1 MLNHIH
7 IRNFAIVDQLDL
19 DFSHG
24 LSVLTG
30 ETGTGK
36 SILIDALGQ
45 VLGDRADSD
54 MVRHG
59 SARAEISATFELSDT
74 TQAAAWLQANELD
87 DDANPG
93 ECQLRR
99 TITKEGRSKAYIN
112 GRPTT
117 LQMLR
122 ELGEQLV
129 DIHGQHE
136 HQSLVRRDEQR
147 RLLDHYASHKTVVDE
162 VASTFRQW
170 QKVKREFEALNEAA
184 RSRDQQM
191 VLLRH
196 QTEELKTL
204 NLTTKGLLQL
214 EAEHKRLANAGQLI
228 SSSQAALQTLDDDEH
243 AISDQLHRVIALL
256 QPLLESDQ
264 QLAAVVDMVESAAI
278 QINEATHEL
287 RQQFDALELD
297 PQRLNEVEQRLSE
310 IHDAARKHRV
320 RPKELPAHYQTLC
333 DELAS
338 LDNADATL
346 DQLEQAIEQKAN
358 HYRKLA
364 AKLRKGRRSAA
375 KKLNQL
381 VTENMHRLGMP
392 GGAFEI
398 TVTPLQSDDEEEKF
412 TVHGTE
418 QIEFLVRTNPSQAA
432 KALSKVASGGELS
445 RISLAI
451 QVITSQQG
459 GIPTL
464 IFDEVDVGI
473 GGRVAEI
480 VGQKLRELGNS
491 RQVLCVTHLPQ
502 VAALGHHH
510 LQVNKQLTDQHV
522 ETQVHALSEAARNE
536 EIARMLGGIDIT
548 DQTRAHAQE
557 MITKAQQQP

>member
-1 MLNHIH
+1 MLSHIH

-19 DFSHG
+19 DFTAG
-24 LSVLTG
+24 LTVLTG

-36 SILIDALGQ
+36 SILIDALGL

-59 SARAEISATFELSDT
+59 SARAEISATFELNDAP
-74 TQAAAWLQANELD
+74 QAAAWLRANELD
-87 DDANPG
+87 EDSRSN

-117 LQMLR
+117 LQMVR

-136 HQSLVRRDEQR
+136 HQSLVKRDEQR
-147 RLLDHYASHKTVVDE
+147 RLLDHYADHKTVLSE
-162 VASTFRQW
+162 VASTFRAW
-170 QKVKREFEALNEAA
+170 QKINHEFEILNEAA

-191 VLLRH
+191 ALLRH
-196 QTEELKTL
+196 QTEELKEL
-204 NLTTKGLLQL
+204 NLTTSGLRLL
-214 EAEHKRLANAGQLI
+214 EDEHKRLANADQLI
-228 SSSQAALQTLDDDEH
+228 NTYQSALQTLDDDNN
-243 AISDQLHRVIALL
+243 AIAPQLHHITAQL
-256 QPLLESDQ
+256 QPLLESDP
-264 QLAAVVDMVESAAI
+264 QLATVVEMVSSAAI
-278 QINEATHEL
+278 QVDEATHEL
-287 RQQFDALELD
+287 RQQFNRLALD
-297 PQRLNEVEQRLSE
+297 PQRLSEVEQQLSE

-320 RPKELPAHYQTLC
+320 RPKELPDHYLTLC
-333 DELAS
+333 DELTS

-346 DQLEQAIEQKAN
+346 DQLEIEIAAKAA
-358 HYRKLA
+358 HYQKLA
-364 AKLRKGRRSAA
+364 NKLRSGRLRAA
-375 KKLNQL
+375 KKLNKL
-381 VTENMHRLGMP
+381 VSANMHKLGMP

-398 TVTPLQSDDEEEKF
+398 SVIPRADEKF

-418 QIEFLVRTNPSQAA
+418 QIEFLVKTNPNQAA
-432 KALSKVASGGELS
+432 KALKKVASGGELS

-480 VGQKLRELGNS
+480 VGQKLRELGTS

-510 LQVNKQLTDQHV
+510 LQVKKHLSDNDV
-522 ETQVHALSEAARNE
+522 MTQVQALDETARNE

-548 DQTRAHAQE
+548 AQTRAHAGE
-557 MITKAQQQP
+557 MVNKAQQRP

>member
-1 MLNHIH
+1 MLSHIY

-19 DFSHG
+19 DFYAD

-36 SILIDALGQ
+36 SILIDALGL

-59 SARAEISATFELSDT
+59 SARAEVSATFNLNDAA
-74 TQAAAWLQANELD
+74 QASAWLHTNELD
-87 DDANPG
+87 DDNNPE

-117 LQMLR
+117 LQMMR

-136 HQSLVRRDEQR
+136 HQSLVKRDEQR
-147 RLLDHYASHKTVVDE
+147 RLLDHYAEHKAVVSD
-162 VASTFRQW
+162 VANTFRQW
-170 QKVKREFEALNEAA
+170 QKINREFEMLSEAA

-191 VLLRH
+191 TLLRH
-196 QTEELKTL
+196 QTEELRAL
-204 NLTTKGLLQL
+204 NLTTSGLQQL
-214 EAEHKRLANAGQLI
+214 EDEHKRLANAGQLI
-228 SSSQAALQTLDDDEH
+228 NTYQSAVTTLDDDDH
-243 AISDQLHRVIALL
+243 AIAPKLQLISAQL
-256 QPLLESDQ
+256 QPLLESDK
-264 QLAAVVDMVESAAI
+264 QLAPVIEMIDAAAI
-278 QINEATHEL
+278 QIDEATHEL
-287 RQQFDALELD
+287 RQQLDTLELD
-297 PQRLNEVEQRLSE
+297 PQRLSEVDQQLSD

-320 RPKELPAHYQTLC
+320 RPKELPDHYQALC

-346 DQLEQAIEQKAN
+346 DQLEKEIEIKAA
-358 HYRKLA
+358 HYQKLA
-364 AKLRKGRRSAA
+364 SKLRKGRRSAA
-375 KKLNQL
+375 KKLNKL
-381 VTENMHRLGMP
+381 VSENMHKLGMP
-392 GGAFEI
+392 GGEFEI
-398 TVTPLQSDDEEEKF
+398 TVTPRDDDKF

-418 QIEFLVRTNPSQAA
+418 QIEFLVKTNPNQNA

-480 VGQKLRELGNS
+480 VGQKLRELGTS

-510 LQVNKQLTDQHV
+510 LQVKKHLSDKKV
-522 ETQVHALSEAARNE
+522 ETQVQQLNQDERNE

-548 DQTRAHAQE
+548 EQTRAHANE
-557 MITKAQQQP
+557 MITKAQQRP

>member
-1 MLNHIH
+1 MLSHLH
-7 IRNFAIVDQLDL
+7 IRNFAIIDRLDL
-19 DFSHG
+19 DFNAD

-36 SILIDALGQ
+36 SILIDALGL

-54 MVRHG
+54 MVRHS
-59 SARAEISATFELSDT
+59 SARAEICATFELNDAE
-74 TQAAAWLQANELD
+74 QAAAWLHTNELD
-87 DDANPG
+87 DDSNAS

-99 TITKEGRSKAYIN
+99 TVTKEGRSKAYIN

-136 HQSLVRRDEQR
+136 HQSLVKRDEQR
-147 RLLDHYASHKTVVDE
+147 RLLDHYADHKPLVTE
-162 VASTFRQW
+162 VATTFRQW
-170 QKVKREFEALNEAA
+170 QKISHEFETLNEAA
-184 RSRDQQM
+184 RSRDRQM
-191 VLLRH
+191 ALLRH
-196 QTEELKTL
+196 QTEELQAL
-204 NLTTKGLLQL
+204 NLTTSGLQQL
-214 EAEHKRLANAGQLI
+214 EEEHKRLANAGQLI
-228 SSSQAALQTLDDDEH
+228 NTYQDALQTLDDDDN
-243 AISDQLHRVIALL
+243 AIAQRLHHITAQL
-256 QPLLESDQ
+256 QPLVESDK
-264 QLAAVVDMVESAAI
+264 QLATVVEMIDGAAI
-278 QINEATHEL
+278 QIGEATHEL
-287 RQQFDALELD
+287 RQQLDSLELD
-297 PQRLNEVEQRLSE
+297 PQRLNEVDQQLSD
-310 IHDAARKHRV
+310 IHDAARKHRI
-320 RPKELPAHYQTLC
+320 RPKELPDHYQALC

-338 LDNADATL
+338 LDSADATL
-346 DQLEQAIEQKAN
+346 DQLENEIGVKAL
-358 HYRKLA
+358 HYQKLA
-364 AKLRKGRRSAA
+364 SKLRKGRRSAA

-381 VTENMHRLGMP
+381 VSDNMHRLGMP
-392 GGAFEI
+392 DGEFEI
-398 TVTPLQSDDEEEKF
+398 SVTPREDDKF

-418 QIEFLVRTNPSQAA
+418 QIEFLVKTNPSQTA

-480 VGQKLRELGNS
+480 VGQKLRKLGTQ

-510 LQVNKQLTDQHV
+510 LQVKKHLSDKNV
-522 ETQVHALSEAARNE
+522 ETQVQPLNEEERNE

-548 DQTRAHAQE
+548 EQTRAHATE
-557 MITKAQQQP
+557 MITKAQHRP

>member
-1 MLNHIH
+1 MLSHIY
-7 IRNFAIVDQLDL
+7 IRNFAIVEQLDL
-19 DFSHG
+19 DFNAD

-36 SILIDALGQ
+36 SILIDALGL

-59 SARAEISATFELSDT
+59 SARAEVSATFNLNDAA
-74 TQAAAWLQANELD
+74 QASAWLHTNELD
-87 DDANPG
+87 DDNNPE

-99 TITKEGRSKAYIN
+99 TISKEGRSRAYIN

-117 LQMLR
+117 LQMMR

-136 HQSLVRRDEQR
+136 HQSLVKRDEQR
-147 RLLDHYASHKTVVDE
+147 RLLDHYAEHKTVVND
-162 VASTFRQW
+162 VATTFRQW
-170 QKVKREFEALNEAA
+170 QKINREFEMLSEAA

-191 VLLRH
+191 TLLRH
-196 QTEELKTL
+196 QTEELRAL
-204 NLTTKGLLQL
+204 NLTTSGLQQL
-214 EAEHKRLANAGQLI
+214 EDEHKRLANAGQLI
-228 SSSQAALQTLDDDEH
+228 NTYQSAVTTLDDDDH
-243 AISDQLHRVIALL
+243 AIAPKLHLISAQL
-256 QPLLESDQ
+256 QPLLESDK
-264 QLAAVVDMVESAAI
+264 QLATVIEMIDAAAI
-278 QINEATHEL
+278 QIDEATHEL
-287 RQQFDALELD
+287 RQQLDTLELD
-297 PQRLNEVEQRLSE
+297 PQRLSEVDQQLSD

-320 RPKELPAHYQTLC
+320 RPKELPDHYQTLC

-346 DQLEQAIEQKAN
+346 DQLEKEIEIQAA
-358 HYRKLA
+358 HYQKLA
-364 AKLRKGRRSAA
+364 TKLRKGRRSAA
-375 KKLNQL
+375 KNLNKL
-381 VTENMHRLGMP
+381 VSENMHKLGMP
-392 GGAFEI
+392 GGEFEI
-398 TVTPLQSDDEEEKF
+398 TVTPREDNKF

-418 QIEFLVRTNPSQAA
+418 QIEFLVKTNPNQNA

-480 VGQKLRELGNS
+480 VGQKLRELGTS

-510 LQVNKQLTDQHV
+510 LQVKKHLSDKKV
-522 ETQVHALSEAARNE
+522 ETQVQQLNQDERNE

-548 DQTRAHAQE
+548 EQTRAHANE
-557 MITKAQQQP
+557 MITKAQQRP

>member
-1 MLNHIH
+1 MLSQLH
-7 IRNFAIVDQLDL
+7 IRNFAIVDRLDL
-19 DFSHG
+19 DFNAD

-36 SILIDALGQ
+36 SILIDALGL

-59 SARAEISATFELSDT
+59 AARAEICATFELHDA
-74 TQAAAWLQANELD
+74 TQAAAWLHTNELD
-87 DDANPG
+87 DDSHKG

-117 LQMLR
+117 VQIIR

-136 HQSLVRRDEQR
+136 HQSLVKRDEQR
-147 RLLDHYASHKTVVDE
+147 RLLDHYAHHKPLTNE
-162 VASTFRQW
+162 VATTFRLW
-170 QKVKREFEALNEAA
+170 QKISREFETLNEAA

-191 VLLRH
+191 ILLRH
-196 QTEELKTL
+196 QTEELQTL
-204 NLTTKGLLQL
+204 NLTTRSLQKL
-214 EAEHKRLANAGQLI
+214 EDEHKRLANAGQLI
-228 SSSQAALQTLDDDEH
+228 NTYQSALTTLDDDDH
-243 AISDQLHRVIALL
+243 AIAPKLQQISAQL
-256 QPLLESDQ
+256 QPLLDSDK
-264 QLAAVVDMVESAAI
+264 QLTTVIEMINGAAI
-278 QINEATHEL
+278 QIDEATHEL
-287 RQQFDALELD
+287 RHQLESLELD
-297 PQRLNEVEQRLSE
+297 PQRLSEVDQQLSD
-310 IHDAARKHRV
+310 IHDTARKHRM
-320 RPKELPAHYQTLC
+320 RPKELPGHYQTLC

-346 DQLEQAIEQKAN
+346 EQLEKEIEVKATQ
-358 HYRKLA
+358 YQKLA
-364 AKLRKGRRSAA
+364 NKLRKGRRSAA
-375 KKLNQL
+375 KKLNKL
-381 VTENMHRLGMP
+381 VTENMHKLGMP
-392 GGAFEI
+392 GGEFEI
-398 TVTPLQSDDEEEKF
+398 TVTPYDDDKF

-418 QIEFLVRTNPSQAA
+418 QIEFLVKTNPNQIA

-459 GIPTL
+459 AIPTL

-480 VGQKLRELGNS
+480 VGQKLRELGTS

-510 LQVNKQLTDQHV
+510 LQVQKQHSAKQV
-522 ETQVHALSEAARNE
+522 ETRVQVLNETARNE
-536 EIARMLGGIDIT
+536 EIARMLGGIEIT
-548 DQTRAHAQE
+548 EQTRAHANE
-557 MITKAQQQP
+557 MIMKAQQQP

>member
-1 MLNHIH
+1 MLSQLH
-7 IRNFAIVDQLDL
+7 IRNFAIVTQLDL
-19 DFSHG
+19 DFKAG

-36 SILIDALGQ
+36 SILIDALGL

-59 SARAEISATFELSDT
+59 SARAEICATFELRDAE
-74 TQAAAWLQANELD
+74 QAASWLQANELD
-87 DDANPG
+87 DDSHNG

-99 TITKEGRSKAYIN
+99 TITREGRSKAYIN

-117 LQMLR
+117 LQMMR

-136 HQSLVRRDEQR
+136 HQSLVKRDEQR
-147 RLLDHYASHKTVVDE
+147 RLLDHYADHKSLTHE
-162 VASTFRQW
+162 VATTFRQW
-170 QKVKREFEALNEAA
+170 QKISHEFETLNEAA

-191 VLLRH
+191 TLLSH
-196 QTEELKTL
+196 QNAELRAL
-204 NLTTKGLLQL
+204 NLTTSSLQKL
-214 EAEHKRLANAGQLI
+214 EDEHKRLANAGRLI
-228 SSSQAALQTLDDDEH
+228 STYQSALTTLDDDDH
-243 AISDQLHRVIALL
+243 AIAAKLQQISAQL
-256 QPLLESDQ
+256 QPLQDSDK
-264 QLAAVVDMVESAAI
+264 QLTTVIEMIDGAAI
-278 QINEATHEL
+278 QIGEATHEL
-287 RQQFDALELD
+287 RQQLDTLALD
-297 PQRLNEVEQRLSE
+297 PQRLNEVDQQLSD

-320 RPKELPAHYQTLC
+320 RPQELPDHYQTLC
-333 DELAS
+333 DELTS
-338 LDNADATL
+338 LGNADATL
-346 DQLEQAIEQKAN
+346 DQLEKEIEVKAVQ
-358 HYRKLA
+358 YQKLA
-364 AKLRKGRRSAA
+364 SKLRKGRRSAA
-375 KKLNQL
+375 KKLNKL
-381 VTENMHRLGMP
+381 VSENMHKLGMP
-392 GGAFEI
+392 GGELEI
-398 TVTPLQSDDEEEKF
+398 TVIPREDDKF

-418 QIEFLVRTNPSQAA
+418 QIEFLVKTNPNQMA

-480 VGQKLRELGNS
+480 VGQKLRELGTS

-510 LQVNKQLTDQHV
+510 LQVQKQLSARHV
-522 ETQVHALSEAARNE
+522 ETQVQALDETARNE
-536 EIARMLGGIDIT
+536 EIARMLGGIEIT
-548 DQTRAHAQE
+548 EQTRAHANE
-557 MITKAQQQP
+557 MIMKALQRP

>member
-1 MLNHIH
+1 MLSHIH

-19 DFSHG
+19 DFNAN

-36 SILIDALGQ
+36 SILIDALGL
-45 VLGDRADSD
+45 VLGDRADSE

-59 SARAEISATFELSDT
+59 SARAEICATFELHDAE
-74 TQAAAWLQANELD
+74 QAAAWLHTNELD
-87 DDANPG
+87 DDSNSG

-117 LQMLR
+117 LQMMR

-136 HQSLVRRDEQR
+136 HQSLVKRDEQR
-147 RLLDHYASHKTVVDE
+147 RLLDHYADHKPLTNE
-162 VASTFRQW
+162 VATTFRQW
-170 QKVKREFEALNEAA
+170 QKISREFETLNEAA

-191 VLLRH
+191 TLLRH
-196 QTEELKTL
+196 QTEELQAL
-204 NLTTKGLLQL
+204 NLTTSSLQKL
-214 EAEHKRLANAGQLI
+214 EDEHKRLANAGQLI
-228 SSSQAALQTLDDDEH
+228 NTYQSALTTLDDDDH
-243 AISDQLHRVIALL
+243 AIAPKLQQISAQL
-256 QPLLESDQ
+256 QPLLDSDK
-264 QLAAVVDMVESAAI
+264 QLTTVIEMIEGAAI
-278 QINEATHEL
+278 QIDEATHEL
-287 RQQFDALELD
+287 RQQLDTLELD
-297 PQRLNEVEQRLSE
+297 PQRLNEVDQQLSD
-310 IHDAARKHRV
+310 IHDAARKHRI
-320 RPKELPAHYQTLC
+320 RPKELPDHYQTLC
-333 DELAS
+333 NELAS
-338 LDNADATL
+338 LNNADATL
-346 DQLEQAIEQKAN
+346 DQLEKEIEEKSAQ
-358 HYRKLA
+358 YQKLA
-364 AKLRKGRRSAA
+364 SRLRKGRRSAA
-375 KKLNQL
+375 KKLNKL
-381 VTENMHRLGMP
+381 VSDNMHKLGMP
-392 GGAFEI
+392 GGEFEI
-398 TVTPLQSDDEEEKF
+398 TVTPREDDKF

-418 QIEFLVRTNPSQAA
+418 KIEFLVKTNPNQTA

-480 VGQKLRELGNS
+480 VGQKLRELGTS
-491 RQVLCVTHLPQ
+491 RQALCVTHLPQ

-510 LQVNKQLTDQHV
+510 LQVQKQLSAMHV
-522 ETQVHALSEAARNE
+522 ETQVQTLNETARNE
-536 EIARMLGGIDIT
+536 EIARMLGGIEIT
-548 DQTRAHAQE
+548 AQTRAHANE
-557 MITKAQQQP
+557 MIMKAQQLP

>member
-1 MLNHIH
+1 MLSHIH
-7 IRNFAIVDQLDL
+7 IRNFAIVEQLDL
-19 DFSHG
+19 DFNAG

-36 SILIDALGQ
+36 SILVEALGL

-59 SARAEISATFELSDT
+59 SARAEICATFELCDAE
-74 TQAAAWLQANELD
+74 QAARWLQSNELD
-87 DDANPG
+87 DESNPG

-99 TITKEGRSKAYIN
+99 TVTAEGRSRAYIN

-136 HQSLVRRDEQR
+136 HQSLVKRDEQR
-147 RLLDHYASHKTVVDE
+147 RLLDHYAEHKTVVTE
-162 VASTFRQW
+162 VATTFRKW
-170 QKVKREFEALNEAA
+170 QKLSNEFENLNEAA

-204 NLTTKGLLQL
+204 NLTSSGLQQL
-214 EAEHKRLANAGQLI
+214 EAEHKRLANAEQLI
-228 SSSQAALQTLDDDEH
+228 NNSQSALQTLDDGDH
-243 AISDQLHRVIALL
+243 AISHQLHQVTALL
-256 QPLLESDQ
+256 QPLLESDR
-264 QLAAVVDMVESAAI
+264 QLTPIVEMVKSATI
-278 QINEATHEL
+278 QIVEATHEL
-287 RQQFDALELD
+287 RQQLDALALD
-297 PQRLNEVEQRLSE
+297 PQRLSEVEQRLSD

-320 RPKELPAHYQTLC
+320 RPKELPDHYHKLC
-333 DELAS
+333 DELAA
-338 LDNADATL
+338 LDNADTTL
-346 DQLEQAIEQKAN
+346 EQLEQAIKFKAAD
-358 HYRKLA
+358 YRKLA
-364 AKLRKGRRSAA
+364 EKLYKGRRRAA
-375 KKLNQL
+375 KSLNQL
-381 VTENMHRLGMP
+381 VTDNMHRLGMP

-398 TVTPLQSDDEEEKF
+398 TVSPLQSHGEDEKF
-412 TVHGTE
+412 SVHGSE
-418 QIEFLVRTNPSQAA
+418 QIEFLVKTNPGQSA
-432 KALSKVASGGELS
+432 KALNKVASGGELS

-451 QVITSQQG
+451 QVIASQQG

-480 VGQKLRELGNS
+480 VGQKLRELGGS

-502 VAALGHHH
+502 VAVLGHHH
-510 LQVNKQLTDQHV
+510 LQVKKHQLDKRV
-522 ETQVHALSEAARNE
+522 ETRVQSLDANERNE
-536 EIARMLGGIDIT
+536 EIARMLGGIEIT
-548 DQTRAHAQE
+548 AQTRAHAHE
-557 MITKAQQQP
+557 MITKAQKKV

>member
-1 MLNHIH
+1 MLSHIH
-7 IRNFAIVDQLDL
+7 IRNFAIVEQLDL
-19 DFSHG
+19 NFNNG

-59 SARAEISATFELSDT
+59 SERAEISATFELSDAEQAT
-74 TQAAAWLQANELD
+74 TWLHSNELD
-87 DDANPG
+87 DDSNPG

-99 TITKEGRSKAYIN
+99 TVTREGRSRAYIN

-147 RLLDHYASHKTVVDE
+147 RLLDRYANHKTVVDE
-162 VASTFRQW
+162 VAITFRQW
-170 QKVKREFEALNEAA
+170 QKINREFTTLNEAA

-191 VLLRH
+191 TLLRH
-196 QTEELKTL
+196 QTEELKAL
-204 NLTTKGLLQL
+204 NLTTNGLQQL
-214 EAEHKRLANAGQLI
+214 EEEHKRLANAGQLI
-228 SSSQAALQTLDDDEH
+228 NASQAALQRLDDDDH
-243 AISDQLHRVIALL
+243 AISHQLQRVTTLL
-256 QPLLESDQ
+256 QPLLDSDK
-264 QLAAVVDMVESAAI
+264 QLVPVVEMVESAAI

-287 RQQFDALELD
+287 RQQLDALELD
-297 PQRLNEVEQRLSE
+297 PQRLSEVEQRLSD

-320 RPKELPAHYQTLC
+320 RPTELPAHYQTLC

-346 DQLEQAIEQKAN
+346 DQLEKEIEIKAT

-364 AKLRKGRRSAA
+364 SKLCKGRRSAA
-375 KKLNQL
+375 KKLNRL
-381 VTENMHRLGMP
+381 VSDNMHRLGMP

-398 TVTPLQSDDEEEKF
+398 TVTPLQSDGDDEKF

-418 QIEFLVRTNPSQAA
+418 QIEFLVRTNPNQMA
-432 KALSKVASGGELS
+432 KALNKIASGGELS

-510 LQVNKQLTDQHV
+510 LQVNKQLTDKRV
-522 ETQVHALSEAARNE
+522 ETQVQTLDEEKRNE

-548 DQTRAHAQE
+548 DQTRAHAHE

>member
-1 MLNHIH
+1 MLSHIH

-19 DFSHG
+19 DFNAD

-36 SILIDALGQ
+36 SILIDALGL

-54 MVRHG
+54 MVRHD
-59 SARAEISATFELSDT
+59 SARAEICATFELHDAE
-74 TQAAAWLQANELD
+74 QASIWLRTNELD
-87 DDANPG
+87 DDSNSD

-117 LQMLR
+117 LQMMR

-136 HQSLVRRDEQR
+136 HQSLVKRDEQR
-147 RLLDHYASHKTVVDE
+147 RLLDHYADHKPLTND

-170 QKVKREFEALNEAA
+170 QKISREFETLNEAA

-191 VLLRH
+191 TLLRH
-196 QTEELKTL
+196 QTEELQAL
-204 NLTTKGLLQL
+204 NLTASSLQQL
-214 EAEHKRLANAGQLI
+214 EDEHKRLANAGHLI
-228 SSSQAALQTLDDDEH
+228 STYQTALTTLDDDDH
-243 AISDQLHRVIALL
+243 AIAPKLQQISAQL
-256 QPLLESDQ
+256 QPLLDSDK
-264 QLAAVVDMVESAAI
+264 QLATVIEMIDGAAI
-278 QINEATHEL
+278 QVDEATHEL
-287 RQQFDALELD
+287 RQQLDTLELD
-297 PQRLNEVEQRLSE
+297 PQRLNEVDQQLSD
-310 IHDAARKHRV
+310 IQDAARKHRI
-320 RPKELPAHYQTLC
+320 RPKELPDHYQTLC

-346 DQLEQAIEQKAN
+346 DQLEKEIEEKAAQ
-358 HYRKLA
+358 YQKLA
-364 AKLRKGRRSAA
+364 SKLRKGRCRAA
-375 KKLNQL
+375 KKLNKL
-381 VTENMHRLGMP
+381 VSENMHKLGMP
-392 GGAFEI
+392 GGEFEI
-398 TVTPLQSDDEEEKF
+398 TVTAREDDKF

-418 QIEFLVRTNPSQAA
+418 QIEFLVKTNPNQVA

-510 LQVNKQLTDQHV
+510 LQVKKNLSDKKV
-522 ETQVHALSEAARNE
+522 ETQVAQLTQHERNE

-548 DQTRAHAQE
+548 EQTRAHAQE
-557 MITKAQQQP
+557 MITNAQQRP